1 MVQLGHIENQLEMKA
16 EELHQLQEDQKRNEG
31 SARSLNISA
40 SQKDDR
46 IEELEEALRESVR
59 ITADREMVLHNETQ
73 LRMQISDKVVRLEQR
88 LESLQNAQSLKCSEC
103 RPNRRRVDD
112 LQKRLDQLLSE
123 RRSHLHE
130 LFDMKQE
137 ALEAAISERDAQ
149 LALLEVTGI
158 KTARIAQ
165 QADDLKAD
173 RKRLMQLM
181 KHQNEKR
188 VELLQEYQQQLP
200 AN

>member
-73 LRMQISDKVVRLEQR
+73 LRMQISDKVLQSFRILINATPFTITTEFIQIQSPFPFSIRLSR
-88 LESLQNAQSLKCSEC
+88 AK
-103 RPNRRRVDD
+103 
-112 LQKRLDQLLSE
+112 
-123 RRSHLHE
+123 
-130 LFDMKQE
+130 
-137 ALEAAISERDAQ
+137 
-149 LALLEVTGI
+149 
-158 KTARIAQ
+158 
-165 QADDLKAD
+165 
-173 RKRLMQLM
+173 
-181 KHQNEKR
+181 
-188 VELLQEYQQQLP
+188 
-200 AN
+200 